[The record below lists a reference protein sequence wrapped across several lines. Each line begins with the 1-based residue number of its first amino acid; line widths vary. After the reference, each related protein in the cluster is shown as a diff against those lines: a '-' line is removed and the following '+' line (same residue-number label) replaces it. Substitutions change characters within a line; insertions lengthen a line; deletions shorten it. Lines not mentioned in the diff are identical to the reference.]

1 MGLRVLRT
9 YSIGSFSIDKYSLRR
24 TEIWL
29 ILLVLTFT
37 TFTQIPLPSASA
49 SVALYDQE
57 SANGIGSR
65 SVIAGTTSSYAL
77 DSSGNIFAPV
87 FIGNYSFIR
96 KFAADGSF
104 VKDIRH
110 TSLLAANQ
118 TTQYGR
124 VAMDNN
130 DILYAFDNNS
140 NLQKFDNDGNS
151 LGTVPGISISNAY
164 IIFDHDNNFYV
175 SHPSAHKIYKYNTAG
190 TLLATLGST
199 SGSADGQFA
208 TPKDIAIDSN
218 NNLVVSD
225 SGNYR
230 IQILSSSGTF
240 VRKFGQRNTGVTCP
254 AQPSLDNVA
263 GITLDNQD
271 NIYVAAQSPWCSTHI
286 LTFDINGNYLGLQER
301 GVRSSSLST
310 GPGNTIYAIEP
321 GVNITTAI
329 SRYTTA
335 GVKIG
340 NTLVS
345 DSSTLGKPTDVAQ
358 DSNGNFYVVDYQ
370 HGRVM
375 KYDSSFNYLLSFGS
389 KGTADGQFDS
399 AQGIAIDSNDNI
411 YVADYWLNR
420 VSKFT
425 TSGTF
430 VSKFGTTG
438 TSDGQMTRIRHISVR
453 SDDSLVIVDGITAGR
468 VQIFQPNGTFISKLS
483 PPSQVKSFALKSDD
497 SIMVLLANDTLR
509 SYDANGV
516 YQNDQVSS
524 TLYNS
529 ASSTLFYTQAI
540 FYDKFDNLYGLG
552 RDGTKP
558 NYAPLS
564 AARIN
569 LTNPD
574 LPKFKIILAQPSYEN
589 YAPDMRMI
597 FTDANQLLLADRDAN
612 YVRAFNPTAILD
624 VASAPTSL
632 TLDSTASASAT
643 ISWTAPTS
651 SGPIVGYKVEYRPAK
666 HGAWVA
672 HETVPGTS
680 ATLTGLL
687 DDTYDIRVST
697 LNEAGLSQPAQI
709 SNIAVS
715 DTYQFKQQYTT
726 HEQGWVHGIAF
737 DAAGKRYE
745 SDYLNDRI
753 NVFSTDGTYERSI
766 GSPGSGDGQMYSPQ
780 QLVINSEGT
789 LYVADLGNDRILMF
803 ELDGTYIG
811 SFGSFGNGD
820 GQMNYQYEIHVD
832 TQDNLYVVNRFSSI
846 QKYNKSGVFLN
857 RIATDIAEPTSIA
870 FDSSGN
876 VYVASG
882 SYNEDHGIVKYDAAG
897 NRLMKFGSLGEED
910 GQMYEIYG
918 MVVNPAGQLVI
929 NDPYNYRLQLFTSD
943 GAFVQ
948 KYGRGYGNTGEYL
961 TFDEPENITQT
972 SNGDIYIPNGWSPY
986 VQVLSYTGAA
996 TPPSNTA
1003 PSAPQNVT
1011 VNTSVPHQATVQWA
1025 APASDGGSAITS
1037 YQVEYKK
1044 LIDTVWT
1051 SAVVASPATTH
1062 TISALDAAEYQIR
1075 LTATN
1080 AVGVSTA
1087 TVPLT
1092 ATIITTTSPPPPV
1105 PPIPNPSTPSN
1116 DNPTPALPSASPSS
1130 PPSSTT
1136 TQRVPAKP
1144 QAPRSVAVQTQDSNA
1159 TPSTPSSQPVTA
1171 AEESSPGRVL
1181 ISWNPPT
1188 GSSPSGYVIE
1198 YRDASTPAS
1207 DTTTPW
1213 KKVYQAVSNQHSAT
1227 ITLPPGE
1234 YTVRVAALMPGD
1246 TGSRVI
1252 LGMATVKIAKATTES
1267 DGSNFTEVTNNTLRN
1282 WILAC
1287 VALLTIVAFFIAIIA
1302 WKRRRKKAQANMQL
1316 PPQHW
1321 S

>member
-1 MGLRVLRT
+1 MGLRALGT

-24 TEIWL
+24 TGIWL
-29 ILLVLTFT
+29 MLLVLTIT
-37 TFTQIPLPSASA
+37 TFAQIPLPSASA
-49 SVALYDQE
+49 SVALYNQE

-96 KFAADGSF
+96 KFAPDGSF

-118 TTQYGR
+118 TAQYGR
-124 VAMDNN
+124 VTMDNN
-130 DILYAFDNNS
+130 DILYAFDSSS

-151 LGTVPGISISNAY
+151 LGTVPGINYSNAY

-199 SGSADGQFA
+199 SGSANGQFA

-230 IQILSSSGTF
+230 VQILSSNGTF

-263 GITLDNQD
+263 GITLDDQD

-301 GVRSSSLST
+301 GVRSSSLSS

-321 GVNITTAI
+321 GANITTAI

-335 GVKIG
+335 GAKIG
-340 NTLVS
+340 
-345 DSSTLGKPTDVAQ
+345 STLISDPSTLTKPTDVAQ

-375 KYDSSFNYLLSFGS
+375 KYDSNFNYLLSFGS

-399 AQGIAIDSNDNI
+399 AQGIAIDSNDNV

-420 VSKFT
+420 ISKFT

-438 TSDGQMTRIRHISVR
+438 TADGQMTRIRHISVR
-453 SDDSLVIVDGITAGR
+453 SDDSLVILDGITAGR

-497 SIMVLLANDTLR
+497 SIRVLLANDTLR
-509 SYDANGV
+509 SYDASGV
-516 YQNDQVSS
+516 YRNDQVSS

-529 ASSTLFYTQAI
+529 ATSTLFYTHAI

-574 LPKFKIILAQPSYEN
+574 LPKFTIVLPQPSYEN

-597 FTDANQLLLADRDAN
+597 FTDANQLLLADRNAN
-612 YVRAFNPTAILD
+612 YVRSFNPTVILD
-624 VASAPTSL
+624 VANAPTNL
-632 TLDSTASASAT
+632 TLNSTAPASAA
-643 ISWTAPTS
+643 ISWTAPVS
-651 SGPIVGYKVEYRPAK
+651 SGPITGYKVEYRPAK

-672 HETVPGTS
+672 HETVSGTS

-687 DDTYDIRVST
+687 ADTYDIRVST
-697 LNEAGLSQPAQI
+697 LNEAGLGEPTQI

-726 HEQGWVHGIAF
+726 HEQGLVHGIAF

-745 SDYLNDRI
+745 SDYTNDRI

-766 GSPGSGDGQMYSPQ
+766 GSPGSGDGEMYSPQ

-789 LYVADLGNDRILMF
+789 LYVADLGNDRISMF

-832 TQDNLYVVNRFSSI
+832 AQDNLYVVNRFSSI

-870 FDSSGN
+870 FDSTGN
-876 VYVASG
+876 TYVASG
-882 SYNEDHGIVKYDAAG
+882 SYDEDHGIVKYDAAG
-897 NRLMKFGSLGEED
+897 NRLMKFGSMGEED

-918 MVVNPAGQLVI
+918 MAVNPAGHLVI
-929 NDPYNYRLQLFTSD
+929 NDPYNYRLQTFTSE
-943 GAFVQ
+943 GVFIQ
-948 KYGRGYGNTGEYL
+948 KYGRGYGDTGEYL

-986 VQVLSYTGAA
+986 VQVLSYAGAV
-996 TPPSNTA
+996 TPPSNTT
-1003 PSAPQNVT
+1003 PSTPQNVT
-1011 VNTSVPHQATVQWA
+1011 VDTSIPNQATVHWA
-1025 APASDGGSAITS
+1025 APVSDGGSTITS
-1037 YQVEYKK
+1037 YQIEYKK
-1044 LIDTVWT
+1044 LTDMAWT
-1051 SAVVASPATTH
+1051 SVVVTSSATTH
-1062 TISALDAAEYQIR
+1062 IISALDAAEYQIKV
-1075 LTATN
+1075 TAVNTIG
-1080 AVGVSTA
+1080 ASVATAPITA
-1087 TVPLT
+1087 TVIT
-1092 ATIITTTSPPPPV
+1092 ATSPPLPTSPAPTPPA
-1105 PPIPNPSTPSN
+1105 SN
-1116 DNPTPALPSASPSS
+1116 NNNPTPATPPPSPSS
-1130 PPSSTT
+1130 TRSN
-1136 TQRVPAKP
+1136 PAQKTPVKP
-1144 QAPRSVAVQTQDSNA
+1144 QAPQSVAIQAEDNKPA
-1159 TPSTPSSQPVTA
+1159 PSTPHSQPVTA
-1171 AEESSPGRVL
+1171 VEESSPGRVL
-1181 ISWNPPT
+1181 ISWRSPT
-1188 GSSPSGYVIE
+1188 DSNPSGYVIE
-1198 YRDASTPAS
+1198 YRDASISES

-1213 KKVYQAVSNQHSAT
+1213 KKAYQATSNQHSAT
-1227 ITLPPGE
+1227 ISLPPGE
-1234 YTVRVAALMPGD
+1234 YAVRVAALMPGD

-1252 LGMATVKIAKATTES
+1252 LGATTVKIAKTTTES
-1267 DGSNFTEVTNNTLRN
+1267 DGSNFTEVTDNTLRN

-1287 VALLTIVAFFIAIIA
+1287 IALLTIVAFFVAIII
-1302 WKRRRKKAQANMQL
+1302 WKRRRKKAQTNIQL
-1316 PPQHW
+1316 PPQYW